1 MRLVI
6 VHPLAGEFSA
16 LAIPNGKWERFGHSP
31 LSGYTIWFKS
41 LSAARCP
48 ATTEGALT
56 VTAGMDSSAFRRRK
70 GRRPTGGL
78 QSIIVAIA
86 A

>member
-48 ATTEGALT
+48 ATTEGTLT
-56 VTAGMDSSAFRRRK
+56 VTAGMFVCFSQEK

-78 QSIIVAIA
+78 QSIVVAIVA
-86 A
+86 